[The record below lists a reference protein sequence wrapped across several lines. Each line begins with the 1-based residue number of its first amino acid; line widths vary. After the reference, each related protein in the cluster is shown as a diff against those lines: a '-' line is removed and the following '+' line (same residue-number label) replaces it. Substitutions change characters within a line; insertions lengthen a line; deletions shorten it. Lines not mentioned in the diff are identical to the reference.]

1 MRVTLI
7 SFTFFEYNIHLANG
21 LAEHAEIQLILP
33 AEGEAYC
40 TALDSRVQVHILRH
54 ARIRQPAAQTRNMM
68 QVYQVVRAFKPD
80 LVHVQQGYFW
90 LTFLIPL
97 LERYPLVITI
107 HDPMPHLGD
116 HESRKTPTQMFHY
129 GFWRADQLIVHG
141 KSLRETVVN
150 ELNLDAQR
158 VHVVPHIKLG
168 EDIGDPDATH
178 EMYPDTRRVL
188 FFGRIW
194 EYKGLEYLIRA
205 EPLVS
210 EKVPDVKIVIA
221 GRGEDFGKYR
231 AMMQHPERFEV
242 HNEFISEKLVR
253 PLFEQASV
261 VALPYVE
268 ATQSGVIPLA
278 YAYARPVVTTHVGA
292 LPDVVDNYRTGILV
306 PPRDVE
312 ALADTLVRLLRNPRL
327 AYQMGVAGKRKLD
340 REANPGIVAAQTM
353 QVYERALGAA
363 SGE

>member
-7 SFTFFEYNIHLANG
+7 SFAFYEYNVHLANG
-21 LAEHAEIQLILP
+21 LADHTDIQLILP
-33 AEGEAYC
+33 AEAETYC
-40 TALDSRVQVHILRH
+40 AGLDPRIQVHILRH

-68 QVYQVVRAFKPD
+68 ELYQVVRAFKPD

-90 LTFLIPL
+90 LTFMIPL

-107 HDPMPHLGD
+107 HDPVPHLGD
-116 HESRKTPTQMFHY
+116 YESRKTPTQMFHY
-129 GFWRADQLIVHG
+129 GFRRADQLIVHG
-141 KSLRETVVN
+141 KSLQKMVIN
-150 ELNLDAQR
+150 DLKLDAHR

-168 EDIGDPDATH
+168 EEIGDPDDTH
-178 EMYPDTRRVL
+178 EMYPDNRRVL

-205 EPLVS
+205 EPLIA

-221 GRGEDFGKYR
+221 GRGEDFSKYR
-231 AMMQHPERFEV
+231 QMIRYPERFEV
-242 HNEFISEKLVR
+242 HNKFISEELVR

-278 YAYARPVVTTHVGA
+278 YAYARPVVATRVGA
-292 LPDVVDNYRTGILV
+292 LPDVVDNYQTGILV

-312 ALADTLVRLLRNPRL
+312 ALADALVRLLQNPRL
-327 AYQMGVAGKRKLD
+327 AHQMGVAGKRKLD
-340 REANPGIVAAQTM
+340 REANPQTVAAQTM
-353 QVYERALGAA
+353 QVYQRAMGASSDA
-363 SGE
+363 